1 MRSTEPV
8 IEPTTQDAPSII
20 RADNVET
27 IAPASPPGAVVI
39 GLLRDGVI
47 RELNL
52 DVIAPE
58 TNKVMLRVR
67 IVDYWLDESPSG
79 SLLQQEISITALKKR
94 VSLIE
99 FVERRDPVLLF

>member
-8 IEPTTQDAPSII
+8 IEPITQDAPSII
-20 RADNVET
+20 RADHVET
-27 IAPASPPGAVVI
+27 IALGRPPSAVSI
-39 GLLRDGVI
+39 GLFLDSVI

-67 IVDYWLDESPSG
+67 IVDYWLDESPPG
-79 SLLQQEISITALKKR
+79 SLLQQEISFTALKKG
-94 VSLIE
+94 VSLVE
-99 FVERRDPVLLF
+99 FVERRDPVLFF